1 MVTSSVR
8 PNDEAFPRG
17 TLLMLAAGTFAI
29 GTEGFM
35 IAPLLPAIAQDLNR
49 SLVDAGQL
57 VAGFT
62 LTYGLTS
69 PLLTAVSSRVDRKRL
84 LLFSLVLFLVGN
96 LICVWAEDFT
106 MLMAARVM
114 MGAAAGLYMPN
125 ANAVASSLV
134 TSRWRGR
141 ALATVAG
148 GQSVAIAIGV
158 PLAAVLGD
166 HAGWRATFTAV
177 AVLSVLAIAGVGRGL
192 PAQPANGPVL
202 GWRQRLAPLGQPAL
216 VAALAVTVSWAA
228 GAYTM
233 LTYLA
238 AYLASTLGVTGAAI
252 GAFMAVWGVSAAVGV
267 FAGGAANDRLGAPTV
282 LVGSLTVLG
291 VAFVGLWATSQL
303 VYLSYSL
310 RLAAV
315 LTAIVAWG
323 VSVWGFFPAQQA
335 RLIALAGAGGAPLVL
350 SLNSSGMYVGFA
362 GGAAVGGWVLSR
374 WNPGSLGLAA
384 GAFEA
389 VALLVMLAT
398 LSSQPAARR

>member
-1 MVTSSVR
+1 MLSSS
-8 PNDEAFPRG
+8 PPHAEAFPRA

-35 IAPLLPAIAQDLNR
+35 IAPLLPAIAHDLDR

-62 LTYGLTS
+62 LTYGLSS
-69 PLLTAVSSRVDRKRL
+69 PLLTAASSRVDRKRL
-84 LLFSLVLFLVGN
+84 LLFSLVLFLIGN
-96 LICVWAEDFT
+96 LICAWADDFV

-134 TSRWRGR
+134 ASRWRGR

-148 GQSVAIAIGV
+148 GQSLAIAIGV

-166 HAGWRATFTAV
+166 HAGWRATFAAV
-177 AVLSVLAIAGVGRGL
+177 SVLSVVAIAGVGRGL
-192 PAQPANGPVL
+192 PPQPAAATSPS
-202 GWRQRLAPLGQPAL
+202 WRERLAPLRQPAL
-216 VAALAVTVSWAA
+216 AAALGVTVLWAA

-238 AYLASTLGVTGAAI
+238 AYLGSTLGVTGAAV

-282 LVGSLTVLG
+282 LVATLTMLAL
-291 VAFVGLWATSQL
+291 AFLGLWATAGLAHVSPTW
-303 VYLSYSL
+303 
-310 RLAAV
+310 RMAAV
-315 LTAIVAWG
+315 LIAIVVWG

-335 RLIALAGAGGAPLVL
+335 RLIALGGTGAAPLVL
-350 SLNSSGMYVGFA
+350 SLNASGMYIGFA
-362 GGAAVGGWVLSR
+362 AGASLGGWVLSR
-374 WNPGSLGLAA
+374 WNAGSLGLAA
-384 GAFEA
+384 TACEA
-389 VALLVMLAT
+389 LALLMLAGT
-398 LSSQPAARR
+398 LAWQRGAPA